1 MNARTLAPAA
11 ALLALLSLA
20 ACGDNG
26 AEGADDADPTPT
38 PATPTSAPVPSE
50 SPSPSPAATPDAAPA
65 LATTPTLL
73 QCLVQDG
80 LLAGGPQDT
89 ELADG
94 VVSQR
99 IWLTLSDGSEYAPVT
114 GALHVLADEAQATAY
129 ADQLLAQEVADEEV
143 PAETATLSVH
153 GNVVA
158 VLETEAGDTPFA
170 SAYEGCLP
178 GADPATVV
186 EAPADGSVSLASLME
201 CAATVGM
208 SGFGEHSF
216 FDIEELRS
224 GSVLFRTANDY
235 GGYDEQATV
244 YVYADAATAESRM
257 AATIGDQEA
266 RLFEQHGNAIV
277 RFIDS
282 LDADNPV
289 PDQVRGC
296 LPA

>member
-1 MNARTLAPAA
+1 MNTRTLATATT
-11 ALLALLSLA
+11 LLALLSLA
-20 ACGDNG
+20 ACGDDG
-26 AEGADDADPTPT
+26 DADT
-38 PATPTSAPVPSE
+38 PAAQTASPTSAASE
-50 SPSPSPAATPDAAPA
+50 TGSARPSPTQTPAAAPA
-65 LATTPTLL
+65 LATTPTLV

-129 ADQLLAQEVADEEV
+129 ADQLLAREIADEEV
-143 PAETATLSVH
+143 PAETATVSVH

-170 SAYEGCLP
+170 ATYEGCLP

-186 EAPADGSVSLASLME
+186 EAPAEDSVSLASLME

-208 SGFGEHSF
+208 NGFGEHSF

-224 GSVLFRTANDY
+224 GSVLFRTPNDY
-235 GGYDEQATV
+235 SGYDEQATV
-244 YVYADAATAESRM
+244 YVYPDAATAESRM

>member
-1 MNARTLAPAA
+1 MTTRTLASAT
-11 ALLALLSLA
+11 ALLALLALS
-20 ACGDNG
+20 ACGDDG
-26 AEGADDADPTPT
+26 DADSAEEPTAAPTTTGASESGTARPSPTQT
-38 PATPTSAPVPSE
+38 PAAGPV
-50 SPSPSPAATPDAAPA
+50 
-65 LATTPTLL
+65 LATTPALV

-99 IWLTLSDGSEYAPVT
+99 IWLTLSDGTEYDPVT

-143 PAETATLSVH
+143 PAETAAVSVH
-153 GNVVA
+153 GNVVR
-158 VLETEAGDTPFA
+158 VLENEVA
-170 SAYEGCLP
+170 SPPSAFEQTMLGCLP

-186 EAPADGSVSLASLME
+186 EPPADGSVSLASLME
-201 CAATVGM
+201 CAGTIGM

-216 FDIEELRS
+216 FDIEERRT
-224 GSVLFRTANDY
+224 GSVVLRTPNDY

-244 YVYADAATAESRM
+244 YVYPDAATAESRL
-257 AATIGDQEA
+257 AATIGDEEA